1 MSLASFQ
8 EQLLPAIED
17 ALQTAVQPAL
27 LSNNQSPQELL
38 AMLRYHMGWEGEGA
52 GPKACGKRV
61 RPTLVLLSAAA
72 AGADWRK
79 ALPAAAAVEILHN
92 FSLIHDDIQDNSEQ
106 RRGRPTVWAKW
117 GMAQAINAGDTLFSL
132 AHVALEG
139 LLDSV
144 SEHTYIQAARLLPR
158 TSLQL
163 TQGQY
168 LDLAYESMPNITVDD
183 YWPMIWGKT
192 GALIAACVRMG
203 ALVAGAEGARLKAYM
218 VFGEKLGLAFQV
230 HDDFLGI
237 WGNPDAMGKSAHT
250 DLLSGKKSLPVLY
263 ALQKNGEFARGWR
276 AGVTTE
282 NVDALADQLEAE
294 GGREFTR
301 QQADKL
307 TQEAVDAL
315 NTAQPANEPGA
326 ALIELAEELGR
337 REV

>member
-1 MSLASFQ
+1 MSLATYQ
-8 EQLLPAIED
+8 DELLPAIEA
-17 ALQTAVQPAL
+17 ALQAAVQPAQL
-27 LSNNQSPQELL
+27 TNTQSPQELL

-52 GPKACGKRV
+52 GPKASGKRV

-72 AGADWRK
+72 AGADWRT

-92 FSLIHDDIQDNSEQ
+92 FSLIHDDIQDNSDQ

-117 GMAQAINAGDTLFSL
+117 GMPQAINAGDTLFAL
-132 AHVALEG
+132 AHMALEG
-139 LLDSV
+139 LSKTASDAA
-144 SEHTYIQAARLLPR
+144 YIQAARLLPR

-168 LDLAYESMPNITVDD
+168 LDLAYESMPNITTED

-203 ALVAGAEGARLKAYM
+203 ALVGGAEGAALKAYM

-230 HDDFLGI
+230 HDDLLGI

-263 ALQKNGEFARGWR
+263 ALQKEGEFARGWR
-276 AGVTTE
+276 AGVTAA
-282 NVDALADQLEAE
+282 NVDALAEQLEAE
-294 GGREFTR
+294 GARQFTTE
-301 QQADKL
+301 QAEKL
-307 TQEAVDAL
+307 TQEAIDAL
-315 NTAQPANEPGA
+315 HAAKPQPAPGA
-326 ALIELAEELGR
+326 ALAELAEELGR